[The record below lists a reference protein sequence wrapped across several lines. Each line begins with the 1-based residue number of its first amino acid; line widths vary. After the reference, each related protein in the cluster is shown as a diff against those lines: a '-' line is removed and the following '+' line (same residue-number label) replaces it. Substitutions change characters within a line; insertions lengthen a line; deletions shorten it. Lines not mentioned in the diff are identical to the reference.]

1 MKDLYRGKKPN
12 AAFGVACFFSRK
24 LANPHRWCSIA
35 CSRRLFARVH
45 YFVNSQTRT
54 VGALFP
60 ACAGCLLV
68 IAAKNQMPPS
78 ASLVF
83 LLAYIIS

>member
-12 AAFGVACFFSRK
+12 AAFGVACFFSCK

-45 YFVNSQTRT
+45 YIISSRIRAI
-54 VGALFP
+54 ALFI
-60 ACAGCLLV
+60 LLRRIFV
-68 IAAKNQMPPS
+68 R
-78 ASLVF
+78 
-83 LLAYIIS
+83 